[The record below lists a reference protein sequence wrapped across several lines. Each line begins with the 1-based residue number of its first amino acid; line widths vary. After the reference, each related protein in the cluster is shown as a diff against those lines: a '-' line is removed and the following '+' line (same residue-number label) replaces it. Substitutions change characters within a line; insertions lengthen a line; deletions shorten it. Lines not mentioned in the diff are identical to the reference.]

1 MAYKMNINKYLV
13 SENITIKNAL
23 KRLNEIDHKCLII
36 VKKKYFLG
44 TLTDGDIRKYLVK
57 NTKINIKIKK
67 IYNKKSIFFYKNKYS
82 QVKANF
88 LIKKNKIPLI
98 PILNNSNLVI
108 NFVSNDTKINPKI
121 KKISKETGLIIMAGG
136 VGRRMRP
143 FTHILPKPLLP
154 INEKPVIEHILS
166 SFEKYGFNE
175 AYISINKKSKILQA
189 YFQENRPNIKL
200 KFLKEIEPLG
210 TAGSI
215 NLLKKK
221 YKNIFISNC
230 DTILNANF
238 KEALDY
244 HVKNN
249 FDILIFSFIKNYRI
263 PYGVCKFNKEKNFI
277 QIIEKPKI
285 KFLINSGIYI
295 IKNNIIKLI
304 PKNKK
309 IDFPDLI
316 KLAKKNNKKIGTF
329 LIKEKSWF
337 DVGQWSLYE
346 KTIKI
351 LKE

>member
-1 MAYKMNINKYLV
+1 MMINKYLV
-13 SENITIKNAL
+13 SENITINNAF
-23 KRLNEIDHKCLII
+23 KRLNEIEHKCLI
-36 VKKKYFLG
+36 VVKKKKYFLG

-57 NTKINIKIKK
+57 NPNINNTIKK

-82 QVKANF
+82 QEKANF

-98 PILNNSNLVI
+98 PILNKSNLVI
-108 NFVSNDTKINPKI
+108 NFVSDDTKINFKI
-121 KKISKETGLIIMAGG
+121 KKISNETGLIIMAGG
-136 VGRRMRP
+136 AGRRMRP
-143 FTHILPKPLLP
+143 FTHILPKSLLP
-154 INEKPVIEHILS
+154 INDKPVIEHILS
-166 SFEKYGFNE
+166 SFEKYGLNE

-189 YFQENRPNIKL
+189 YFQENKSNMKL

-210 TAGSI
+210 TAGSLS
-215 NLLKKK
+215 LLKKK

-238 KEALDY
+238 KEAIDY
-244 HVKNN
+244 HIKNN

-263 PYGVCKFNKEKNFI
+263 PYGVCKFDKEKNFKEI
-277 QIIEKPKI
+277 FEKPKI
-285 KFLINSGIYI
+285 KFFINSGIYI

-304 PKNKK
+304 PKNQR

-329 LIKEKSWF
+329 LVKEKSWF

-351 LKE
+351 LKK